1 MKILCFSIFLL
12 SAFAISAQGAFKKSS
27 KDNDYL
33 VVVNDGIQFN
43 VGVSYLIPSKE
54 LTKIYLPSHGQEKIS
69 LSLGINNES
78 PEYFVLVKLH
88 SME

>member
-12 SAFAISAQGAFKKSS
+12 SAFVISAQGAFKKSS

-54 LTKIYLPSHGQEKIS
+54 LNGSDVSYSRRKIRV
-69 LSLGINNES
+69 
-78 PEYFVLVKLH
+78 FC
-88 SME
+88 